1 MFTRLVFEK
10 REALKASLFES
21 HPKGSLEAS
30 CSVDAQQQKE
40 VCDSGQTILIEVSC
54 APFGAPK
61 FGQDLKQ
68 IAYGDGP
75 IAVHISCAVNETAPS
90 STTALG
96 LKFSALG
103 LVQPD
108 SPKDST
114 NEPKTS
120 SD

>member
-1 MFTRLVFEK
+1 MRRCLCDVFTRLVFEK

-21 HPKGSLEAS
+21 HPKGFLEAS

-75 IAVHISCAVNETAPS
+75 IAVYISCAVNETAPVIHN
-90 STTALG
+90 G
-96 LKFSALG
+96 IRVEIFSAWIG
-103 LVQPD
+103 AARFAQG
-108 SPKDST
+108 KY
-114 NEPKTS
+114 E
-120 SD
+120 